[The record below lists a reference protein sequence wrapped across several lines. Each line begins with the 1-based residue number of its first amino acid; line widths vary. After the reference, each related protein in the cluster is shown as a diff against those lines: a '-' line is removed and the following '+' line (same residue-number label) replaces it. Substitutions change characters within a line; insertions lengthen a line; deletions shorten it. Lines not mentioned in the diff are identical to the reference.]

1 MTATI
6 DSVYT
11 TTCPTGAG
19 NDGAFHGRACDDQ
32 ASGHHRALGKR
43 FMHNVFGTIK
53 PGTTK
58 TAVASKGYLFKH
70 RGALPLATTNRLWC
84 SVLGVALL
92 LVSMAVPAQIQTL
105 DKVAAIVDDD
115 IILASELQERL
126 GLIKRNLEQRNI
138 EMPPDDV
145 LYRETLDRL
154 ILESIQLQLANRYGV
169 RIPDAQLDE
178 AMGRMAG
185 GSGMTLDQFR
195 MAVEQQGQSYFA
207 MREEIRREMMIQRV
221 QQGNVSRNIQISDQ
235 EVDNFMATEE
245 GEAMTQ
251 PEFRVVQA
259 LIEVSKNDSTS
270 EVQRKEDFVDGILAS
285 ILAGTPFADAV
296 SVMEPYVFTGGD
308 LGWKKI
314 NDIPSM
320 FAGVIPSLKI
330 GDTAKV
336 ESGAGY
342 HLVYLADARGVER
355 LVQQTEARHI
365 LIKPTE
371 VLNED
376 QARELAVSLKTRVN
390 EGENFGDL
398 AKEYSDDIGSAQEG
412 GELGW
417 INPGQMVPEFDATI
431 ATAELNQISEPVRS
445 QFGWHII
452 EVTGRRE
459 QDIADDL
466 RRRQVMGYL
475 HDQKYEEEL
484 DAWLRKI
491 REEAFVDIK

>member
-1 MTATI
+1 MIATI
-6 DSVYT
+6 DSVCKKT
-11 TTCPTGAG
+11 SSTGAVT
-19 NDGAFHGRACDDQ
+19 DGAFHDRA
-32 ASGHHRALGKR
+32 AGNHRALGEN
-43 FMHNVFGTIK
+43 FMHNATGVIK

-58 TAVASKGYLFKH
+58 TAVPSKGYLFQH
-70 RGALPLATTNRLWC
+70 RGSLPCAITNRLW
-84 SVLGVALL
+84 SGVLGVAFL
-92 LVSMAVPAQIQTL
+92 LVSMAVPAQVQTL

-126 GLIKRNLEQRNI
+126 GLIQRNLEQRNI
-138 EMPPDDV
+138 ELPPDDV

-259 LIEVSKNDSTS
+259 LIEVSKNDSST
-270 EVQRKEDFVDGILAS
+270 EVQRKEDFVDGVLAS
-285 ILAGTPFADAV
+285 ILAGAPFQEAV
-296 SVMEPYVFTGGD
+296 SVMEPYAFTGGD
-308 LGWKKI
+308 LGYKKI

-336 ESGAGY
+336 KSGAGF
-342 HLVYLADARGVER
+342 HLVYLADARGRER
-355 LVQQTEARHI
+355 LVEQTEVRHI
-365 LIKPTE
+365 LVKPTE
-371 VLNED
+371 VLNEE
-376 QARELAVSLKTRVN
+376 QARDLAVSLKERIN
-390 EGENFGDL
+390 AGEAFGDL

-417 INPGQMVPEFDATI
+417 TNPGQMVPEFESAM
-431 ATAELNQISEPVRS
+431 AAAELNEITEPVRS
-445 QFGWHII
+445 QFGWHIL

-459 QDIADDL
+459 QDIADDI